1 MGAELSNFQRA
12 VTQKLFTHIPKKAS
26 NESE

>member
-1 MGAELSNFQRA
+1 MGVELSNFQRA
-12 VTQKLFTHIPKKAS
+12 VTQKLSTHLPEKAS